1 LCLNF
6 LSELRRRNVIRVAVA
21 YLVATWLLLQV
32 TDVLSSVL
40 ELPPAAAKFVLLLLV
55 IGFLPALLF
64 AWAYQVTPEGLR
76 RDTGGEPSHETAH
89 NLDRA
94 TIAML
99 VVVAGLVLYD
109 RYEPRQ
115 PEPGAGEQ
123 GSNTISA
130 VESPVQPDTI
140 PVKDADSLPGDNQAI
155 PESTPSIA
163 VLPFVNMSDEAGN
176 EYFADGLSEELL
188 NLLAKVP
195 DLRVAA
201 RTSSF
206 SFRDKEMTVA
216 DIARELHVNHVL
228 EGSVRKSGDR
238 VRITAQLI
246 ETREGFHL
254 WSETYDRK
262 LDDIFAVQD
271 EIAAAVVDALKLQ
284 LLSRPPEHRTTQY
297 EVYSLYLQA
306 LYEHNKTTP
315 ASLANAVEKLDAA
328 LAIDPTYA
336 PALAL
341 RASAYLFQAN
351 DGSRPFDAGFEE
363 GRRSILEALRIDPTL
378 TFAWGVLAYLQA
390 YYDWDFA
397 AAELS
402 TEQMILLEPNAAA
415 TLNIRSSLAVM
426 LGQFDAALEF
436 RERSMQIDP
445 LNHYFQ
451 NAYFYTLVATGKYKR
466 AEDLLH
472 QMLEDTPDDP
482 SLHWRLVKLRLL
494 QHDIEGAV
502 ELAGTMAPFNKRST
516 MIAALLKHL
525 SGDAAGAEADL
536 NRLSAGDDT
545 GEGQFYLSQFYA
557 WTGDREAALEHLTRA
572 VDSRFRVLCYVLNE
586 PFLYP
591 IHDDPRWRELI
602 ARIGLLDAW
611 LEVPE
616 RYGGPAGK

>member
-1 LCLNF
+1 LSF

-21 YLVATWLLLQV
+21 YLVATWLLLQI

-55 IGFLPALLF
+55 IGFVPALLF

-76 RDTGGEPSHETAH
+76 RDTGGAPSHETAH

-94 TIAML
+94 TMAML

-109 RYEPRQ
+109 RYEPRE
-115 PEPGAGEQ
+115 PEPGASEQ
-123 GSNTISA
+123 VAKPNSAVDSPVPLETKPVNGSNSLSGDDKATLESA
-130 VESPVQPDTI
+130 PT
-140 PVKDADSLPGDNQAI
+140 
-155 PESTPSIA
+155 IA

-195 DLRVAA
+195 NLRVAA

-216 DIARELHVNHVL
+216 DIARQLHVDHVL

-246 ETREGFHL
+246 EAREGFHL
-254 WSETYDRK
+254 WSETYDRR

-271 EIAAAVVDALKLQ
+271 EIAAAVVEALKLQ
-284 LLSRPPEHRTTQY
+284 LLYRPPDHRETQY

-306 LYEHNKTTP
+306 LYEHNKNSP
-315 ASLANAVEKLDAA
+315 ASLAIAVEKLDAA
-328 LAIDPTYA
+328 LAIDPAYA

-351 DGSRPFDAGFEE
+351 NGSRPFDKGFEE
-363 GRRSILEALRIDPTL
+363 GRRSILEALRIDPSL
-378 TFAWGVLAYLQA
+378 TFAWGVLAYIQA

-402 TEQMILLEPNAAA
+402 VEQMLLLEPNAAA
-415 TLNIRSSLAVM
+415 TLNIRSFLAGI
-426 LGQFDAALEF
+426 LGQFDASLEF
-436 RERSMQIDP
+436 RERSIRLDP
-445 LNHYFQ
+445 LNHYFRS
-451 NAYFYTLVATGKYKR
+451 AYYFTLAATGEYKR
-466 AEDLLH
+466 AEALLNE
-472 QMLEDTPDDP
+472 MLVDTPDDP
-482 SLHWRLVKLRLL
+482 GLRWRLVKLRLL
-494 QHDIEGAV
+494 QHDLEGAV
-502 ELAGTMAPFNKRST
+502 ELAGSMVPYNKQST
-516 MIAALLKHL
+516 MIKALLNHL
-525 SGDAAGAEADL
+525 SGNAGAAEAAL
-536 NRLSAGDDT
+536 NELSAGDDT
-545 GEGQFYLSQFYA
+545 GEGHFYLSQFYA
-557 WTGDREAALEHLTRA
+557 WTGDREAALEHLSRA
-572 VDSRFRVLCYVLNE
+572 VDLRFRVLCYVLNE

-591 IHDDPRWRELI
+591 VHDDPRWREQI

>member
-1 LCLNF
+1 LNF

-21 YLVATWLLLQV
+21 YLVAAWLLLQV

-40 ELPPAAAKFVLLLLV
+40 ELPPSAAKFVLLLLV
-55 IGFLPALLF
+55 IGFVPALLF
-64 AWAYQVTPEGLR
+64 AWAYQVTPDGLQ
-76 RDTGGEPSHETAH
+76 RDTGGTPPHETAH

-109 RYEPRQ
+109 RYEPRE
-115 PEPGAGEQ
+115 PESEPSAREQ
-123 GSNTISA
+123 GTKTLSA
-130 VESPVQPDTI
+130 VESPV
-140 PVKDADSLPGDNQAI
+140 SLETKAGKGSKALSEDDQAT
-155 PESTPSIA
+155 PESAPSIA

-188 NLLAKVP
+188 NLLVKVP
-195 DLRVAA
+195 ELRVAA

-216 DIARELHVNHVL
+216 EIARQLHVDHVL
-228 EGSVRKSGDR
+228 EGSVRKAGDR

-254 WSETYDRK
+254 WSETYDRR

-271 EIAAAVVDALKLQ
+271 EIAAAVVEALKLR
-284 LLSRPPEHRTTQY
+284 LLYRSADHRATQY

-315 ASLANAVEKLDAA
+315 ASLKNAVEKLDAA
-328 LAIDPTYA
+328 LAIDPAYA

-341 RASAYLFQAN
+341 RASAYLFQAQ

-363 GRRSILEALRIDPTL
+363 GRRTILEALRIDPSL
-378 TFAWGVLAYLQA
+378 TFAWGVMAYIQA

-402 TEQMILLEPNAAA
+402 TERMQLLEPNAAA
-415 TLNIRSSLAVM
+415 TLNIRSFLAGI

-436 RERSMQIDP
+436 RERSIQLDP

-451 NAYFYTLVATGKYKR
+451 SAYYFMLVGTGEYKR
-466 AEDLLH
+466 AEALLH
-472 QMLEDTPDDP
+472 NMIEDTPDDP
-482 SLHWRLVKLRLL
+482 APRWRLVRLRLI
-494 QHDIEGAV
+494 QHDLEGAV
-502 ELAGTMAPFNKRST
+502 ELAGTTVPYNRNST
-516 MIAALLKHL
+516 MLKALLHQL
-525 SGDAAGAEADL
+525 SGDAEAAEADL
-536 NRLSAGDDT
+536 NGLIAGDDT
-545 GEGQFYLSQFYA
+545 GEGQFFLSEFYA

-572 VDSRFRVLCYVLNE
+572 VDARYRILCYVLNDQ
-586 PFLYP
+586 FLFP
-591 IHDDPRWRELI
+591 IHDDPRWREQI

-611 LEVPE
+611 LKVPE